1 MNIDFTYLKDNKCDK
16 LVDFLDKEIDNLNYL
31 ISCKSKVNRQSNKI
45 IEDYS
50 KSLFI
55 LSDDTDDIDILMLN

>member
-1 MNIDFTYLKDNKCDK
+1 MDIDFTYLKDNKCDK

-31 ISCKSKVNRQSNKI
+31 ISCKSKLNRQSNKI